1 MRRIEGGV
9 AAIISAIVDGLTFY
23 NLDSA
28 KRSVK
33 LAIFHFSTMSLI
45 CLLLITAMSSSLFLT
60 APPISTIYGQQSLT
74 AEIIPN
80 ATTGEVP
87 ATFEF
92 EAAIAGGA
100 GLYTISW
107 DFGDGSEGSDERIVF
122 HTFEQAG
129 TYNVSLNVTDTSN
142 QTAFD
147 SMEIT
152 VEEALPIASVEIT
165 SNGTEGIAPATFEF
179 ETSVVGGTGP
189 YTYLWNFGDG
199 SSSEEIDDDTVL
211 HTFEQAGTYTATL
224 TVTDSAGQTG
234 TDTQQVN
241 VEEPPANGTTI
252 AERLTVSFTVDST
265 NGDTAPATF
274 LFEADA
280 QDGTPPYT
288 SHSWDFG
295 DGSQQQGDGQS
306 INHTFEQAGNYTVSL
321 TVTDSAGEIASE
333 DITITVQPP
342 NGWIILLVVLAS
354 IVIGGTALGKYKMNQ
369 RSRRR
374 IKIPPSAIVEIRA
387 KGGIDQ

>member
-1 MRRIEGGV
+1 MRRIEEELEG
-9 AAIISAIVDGLTFY
+9 ILIEIEDRLTFY

-45 CLLLITAMSSSLFLT
+45 CLLLITAMTSSLFLT

-74 AEIIPN
+74 TEIIPN

-87 ATFEF
+87 AMFEF
-92 EAAIAGGA
+92 EADITGSA

-107 DFGDGSEGSDERIVF
+107 DFGDGSEGSDEQTVI

-165 SNGTEGIAPATFEF
+165 SNGTEGIAPATFDF
-179 ETSVVGGTGP
+179 QATITGGTQP
-189 YTYLWNFGDG
+189 YTYLWDFGDG
-199 SSSEEIDDDTVL
+199 TEETDEQTVV
-211 HTFEQAGTYTATL
+211 HTFEQAGTYNVILAAIDTSNQNASDSVEINVGAPAPPDPLVEIMPSSIVGFAPATFDFEASVIGGTEPYTYSWNFDGDEIEESNEPSISHTVEGAGIYDVAL
-224 TVTDSAGQTG
+224 TVTDS
-234 TDTQQVN
+234 
-241 VEEPPANGTTI
+241 NG
-252 AERLTVSFTVDST
+252 R
-265 NGDTAPATF
+265 
-274 LFEADA
+274 
-280 QDGTPPYT
+280 T
-288 SHSWDFG
+288 SSD
-295 DGSQQQGDGQS
+295 
-306 INHTFEQAGNYTVSL
+306 
-321 TVTDSAGEIASE
+321 EIAIIAVPS
-333 DITITVQPP
+333 I
-342 NGWIILLVVLAS
+342 GWVVVLVVLAS
-354 IVIGGTALGKYKMNQ
+354 IVIGGIALAKYKMNQ
-369 RSRRR
+369 RRRGR
-374 IKIPPSAIVEIRA
+374 RMDIPTSAIVDITA